1 MIAIICYALLH
12 DISQT
17 ILVSSWQDA
26 YFFDVYR
33 RVHRQVSGLVS
44 ESTCYAFLTGH
55 LVDLLWFLS
64 ACLFFSFWCREAKY
78 VILIFLAVASE
89 FSQLIFPYLGTFD
102 VLDLVLY
109 GMTLILFLFL
119 DIQIYS
125 HK

>member
-1 MIAIICYALLH
+1 MPTE
-12 DISQT
+12 QN
-17 ILVSSWQDA
+17 
-26 YFFDVYR
+26 
-33 RVHRQVSGLVS
+33 
-44 ESTCYAFLTGH
+44 
-55 LVDLLWFLS
+55 LLWFLS
-64 ACLFFSFWCREAKY
+64 ACLFFSAWYREAKY

-89 FSQLIFPYLGTFD
+89 FSQLVFPFLGTFD